1 LTEIIPLAQ
10 STIYQHLKALKEIGI
25 IQGEIITPKINYCL
39 NKANWAEAQQL
50 AETLFNSQKTMK
62 LSMRR
67 ISYSGLIINCEILP
81 NKYGTSYSNK
91 PGQAIPTYGTG
102 QVPEG
107 SGQVMTFEN
116 KL

>member
-62 LSMRR
+62 LSMRKT
-67 ISYSGLIINCEILP
+67 SHNGMIIVARFHPE
-81 NKYGTSYSNK
+81 K
-91 PGQAIPTYGTG
+91 P
-102 QVPEG
+102 
-107 SGQVMTFEN
+107 GQVMTVKN
-116 KL
+116 QKINR